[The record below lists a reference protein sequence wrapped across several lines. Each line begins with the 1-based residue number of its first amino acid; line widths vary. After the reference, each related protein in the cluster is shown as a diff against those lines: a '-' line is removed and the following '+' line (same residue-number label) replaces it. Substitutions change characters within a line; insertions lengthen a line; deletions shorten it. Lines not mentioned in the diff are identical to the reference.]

1 MKKLKLIIYLVI
13 LLSIPI
19 FVIGSLFSRSVD
31 VAIIKVNKYTFNSYM
46 NAAVES
52 VNVYAGEKV
61 QKNQL
66 LLVLSSAELTSQ
78 LAVLNANITDLKILH
93 LQELTSLTTMQR
105 AANNALTLQET
116 ELSRYQKY
124 VSSGAVSLMMMD
136 TQMQNY
142 NTARANLD
150 AIRASIISSN
160 LQYQQSLSVL
170 LLKQSETMQ
179 KINSLRIVA
188 RESGVVSKVAV
199 TRGQT
204 VNASSELVTIDA
216 GYSLVVRTNK
226 VLPEKTHIKVGA
238 RFIKCTTTNVS
249 NQERDFALLNSNNDK
264 TIYLLSCPALPS
276 KYIIDGFAFYVW

>member
-1 MKKLKLIIYLVI
+1 M
-13 LLSIPI
+13 
-19 FVIGSLFSRSVD
+19 
-31 VAIIKVNKYTFNSYM
+31 
-46 NAAVES
+46 
-52 VNVYAGEKV
+52 
-61 QKNQL
+61 
-66 LLVLSSAELTSQ
+66 LSSAELTSQ

-226 VLPEKTHIKVGA
+226 VLPEKTHIKVGTH
-238 RFIKCTTTNVS
+238 FIKCTTTNVS

>member
-1 MKKLKLIIYLVI
+1 MYLVI
-13 LLSIPI
+13 LLSIPV

-31 VAIIKVNKYTFNSYM
+31 VAIVKVNKYTFNSYM

-78 LAVLNANITDLKILH
+78 LAVLNANITDLKRLH
-93 LQELTSLTTMQR
+93 LQELTTLTTMQR
-105 AANNALTLQET
+105 AANNALTLQEA
-116 ELSRYQKY
+116 ELARYQKY
-124 VSSGAVSLMMMD
+124 ISSGAVSLMMMD

-142 NTARANLD
+142 NAARANLD
-150 AIRASIISSN
+150 TVKASIISSN
-160 LQYQQSLSVL
+160 LQCQQSMAAL

-179 KINSLRIVA
+179 KINSLRIFA
-188 RESGVVSKVAV
+188 RESGVVSRVAV
-199 TRGQT
+199 TQGQT
-204 VNASSELVTIDA
+204 VNAASELVTIDA

-264 TIYLLSCPALPS
+264 SIYLLSCPALPP
-276 KYIIDGFAFYVW
+276 KYVIDGFAFYVW